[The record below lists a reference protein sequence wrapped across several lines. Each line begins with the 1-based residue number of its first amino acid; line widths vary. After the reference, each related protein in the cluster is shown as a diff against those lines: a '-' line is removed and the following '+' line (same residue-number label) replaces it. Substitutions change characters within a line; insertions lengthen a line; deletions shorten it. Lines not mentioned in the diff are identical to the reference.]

1 MAQTMSQTHGASG
14 PMHSLQHHDGLS
26 NGSNIPLYPNENPQQ
41 SEELF
46 KRSVMIVIWYKVSS
60 PWASLIS
67 LRLGSETLRYRAV
80 AFSCNSVVCLQT
92 HRLFVSDQLTCT
104 VLLTRHASIAACDE
118 RKFIDQHSETTF

>member
-26 NGSNIPLYPNENPQQ
+26 NGSSIPLYPNENPQQ

-67 LRLGSETLRYRAV
+67 LRLGSETLRYCAV
-80 AFSCNSVVCLQT
+80 AFSYNSVACYT
-92 HRLFVSDQLTCT
+92 FANTIVS
-104 VLLTRHASIAACDE
+104 LLATS
-118 RKFIDQHSETTF
+118 